1 MVQVKARE
9 TLPMR
14 WFDKSYQ
21 MYDYNL
27 LFIRWMADFSGV
39 DMMVDNYRFNYRTAI
54 CIGTTL
60 MGTINSIYSFVFY
73 YPSLHKI
80 CEVIVMFG
88 ILIQGVPKLYFGYIH
103 REFYKLQ
110 YGRLR
115 TLHYKYRDH
124 EKLNANLLLLMERIH
139 VLSKLLAIVF
149 IFGGL
154 GYSIYPMYMYWA
166 HNELV
171 LMIAMRVPWVDGD
184 SYTGYI
190 VTSAVQMVM
199 IVITCTGLSAADTV
213 ILLFVANL
221 IAYVDVFKNELDEL
235 NAMLNEEIRDEKKI
249 RQQVRT
255 ICTQHQDI
263 IEYESDLDERYIVIS
278 FGQVIGSVTSMSVS
292 IFLVYMD
299 NFIPGYAL
307 VVASFFQ
314 LLEFC
319 LLGTILTVKNE
330 DIVEA
335 IYSTNWYLLQEPE
348 RRCFGLMLHK
358 SQNFTEMTIGGFAPL
373 NLGTFVAIMNRIYSY
388 FMMLISFIE

>member
-60 MGTINSIYSFVFY
+60 MGAINSMYSFGFY
-73 YPSLHKI
+73 YPNLNKI
-80 CEVIVMFG
+80 CEVIVIFG

-115 TLHYKYRDH
+115 TLHYKYRNH

-154 GYSIYPMYMYWA
+154 GYSIYPIYMYWA
-166 HNELV
+166 HNERV
-171 LMIAMRVPWVDGD
+171 LMIAMRLLWIDAD

-221 IAYVDVFKNELDEL
+221 IAYVDVFTNELDEL
-235 NAMLNEEIRDEKKI
+235 NAMLNEEIRDETKI
-249 RQQVRT
+249 KQQVRT

-278 FGQVIGSVTSMSVS
+278 FGQVIGAVTSMSVS

-299 NFIPGYAL
+299 NFIPGYPI
-307 VVASFFQ
+307 V
-314 LLEFC
+314 
-319 LLGTILTVKNE
+319 NE
-330 DIVEA
+330 EIVDA
-335 IYSTNWYLLQEPE
+335 IYSTNWYLLPEPE
-348 RRCFGLMLHK
+348 RRCFALMLHK

-373 NLGTFVAIMNRIYSY
+373 NLETFVAIMNRIYSY

>member
-1 MVQVKARE
+1 
-9 TLPMR
+9 MR
-14 WFDKSYQ
+14 SFTKSYE

-27 LFIRWMADFSGV
+27 LFIRWLADFSGV
-39 DMMVDNYRFNYRTAI
+39 DMMVENYRFNYRTGI
-54 CIGTTL
+54 CVAVTL
-60 MGTINSIYSFVFY
+60 MGAINSTYSFVYY
-73 YPSLHKI
+73 YPDYYKM
-80 CEVIVMFG
+80 CEVVVLFG
-88 ILIQGVPKLYFGYIH
+88 IIIQGVPKLYFGYIH
-103 REFYKLQ
+103 RDFYKLQ

-115 TLHYKYRDH
+115 TLHYKYRNH

-166 HNELV
+166 NNERV
-171 LMIAMRVPWVDGD
+171 LMVAMRLMWIDAD

-221 IAYVDVFKNELDEL
+221 SAYVEVFTDELNQL
-235 NAMLNEEIRDEKKI
+235 NAMLSAVDRDEEVI
-249 RQQVRT
+249 RCQVRK
-255 ICTQHQDI
+255 ICSQHQDI
-263 IEYESDLDERYIVIS
+263 IEYESDLDERYIVIC
-278 FGQVIGSVTSMSVS
+278 FGLAIGAVTTMTVS
-292 IFLVYMD
+292 IFLVYMT

-319 LLGTILTVKNE
+319 LLGTVLTVKNE
-330 DIVEA
+330 EIIEA
-335 IYSTNWYLLQEPE
+335 IYSTNWYLLPEQE
-348 RRCFGLMLHK
+348 RRCFALMLHK

-373 NLGTFVAIMNRIYSY
+373 NLETFVAIMNRIYSY